1 MGLKPCNLIK
11 EEWDILNMVFDEY
24 VENLDSS
31 EETSEMLQEIYQ
43 KVFFM
48 NYLIEQQEEN
58 E

>member
-11 EEWDILNMVFDEY
+11 EEWDFLNMVFDEY

-31 EETSEMLQEIYQ
+31 EETSEMLQEIYR

-48 NYLIEQQEEN
+48 NYLIEEQEEN

>member
-1 MGLKPCNLIK
+1 
-11 EEWDILNMVFDEY
+11 MVFDEY

-31 EETSEMLQEIYQ
+31 EETSEMLQEIYR